1 MRHRPGSGRG
11 SMNRVCTGCN
21 LVGSRR
27 NQVGR
32 LGSHRHPATST
43 DLVVALP
50 IRSTWAAVP
59 PDSSCPRLR
68 RLLRPGD
75 RRRHSHS
82 AQCTQP
88 SIRQIPLAA
97 ALGDR
102 RSCCH
107 RRGKGD
113 SAPLGSMVGLRERAR
128 RSSEICTHVWHCCGI
143 GHRWRTICCCA
154 DWGVLLTS
162 NIKETLGARKASD
175 LDAATR

>member
-59 PDSSCPRLR
+59 PDSSCPRRR

-102 RSCCH
+102 RTARTH
-107 RRGKGD
+107 RSSLISTSG
-113 SAPLGSMVGLRERAR
+113 APLRELCGACALCSTREQGKVSGQSPYFAALGKQGWRPGL
-128 RSSEICTHVWHCCGI
+128 
-143 GHRWRTICCCA
+143 
-154 DWGVLLTS
+154 
-162 NIKETLGARKASD
+162 
-175 LDAATR
+175 